1 MRYFLYC
8 LIYFPSQVLAYIITP
23 LLPILAKPIYG
34 YCDNNSGYYKEP
46 RLPLWLYWFM
56 TPDNSLLGDPNWK
69 AKHTGTYWD
78 QVKWLYRNSLYGFKW
93 TVLSLPEGHP
103 SAWQWHKK
111 IYFKT
116 FYLDLNFGWM
126 LDNIENGRAMF
137 MFSPRIKRIK
147 NDGTRSTT

>member
-8 LIYFPSQVLAYIITP
+8 LLYFPSQVLAYIITP

-46 RLPLWLYWFM
+46 RLPLWLSWFM

-93 TVLSLPEGHP
+93 TVLGAPMPDIENKY
-103 SAWQWHKK
+103 WQWR
-111 IYFKT
+111 YYST
-116 FYLDLNFGWM
+116 YLKVDFGW
-126 LDNIENGRAMF
+126 LLLPYKENPNLHLEQPKALF
-137 MFSPRIKRIK
+137 QFSIRPRF
-147 NDGTRSTT
+147 

>member
-1 MRYFLYC
+1 MYFVC
-8 LIYFPSQVLAYIITP
+8 LCALLIMQIFAWLVTP
-23 LLPILAKPIYG
+23 LLPFFLVLRQG
-34 YCDNNSGYYKEP
+34 WCNNNSYQAIAP
-46 RLPLWLYWFM
+46 RLPKWLGWFD
-56 TPDNSLLGDPNWK
+56 TPDNSLLGDKQWNK
-69 AKHTGTYWD
+69 DHVFGYWSI
-78 QVKWLYRNSLYGFKW
+78 VGWLYRNSLYGFKW

-103 SAWQWHKK
+103 CTWQWHKK

-126 LDNIENGRAMF
+126 LDNIERGRAMF